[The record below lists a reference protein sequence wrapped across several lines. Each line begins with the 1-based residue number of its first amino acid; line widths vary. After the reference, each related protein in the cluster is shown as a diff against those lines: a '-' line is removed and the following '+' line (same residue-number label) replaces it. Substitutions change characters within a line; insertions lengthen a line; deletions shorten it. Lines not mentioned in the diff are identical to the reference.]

1 MFYCSIY
8 LVVSVITLKILKMRK
23 IMFLVLFAIAS
34 TQLVAESYQRW
45 VYWVSPINHEVT
57 ASEMAEITSLLYDN
71 KIVASKEFSLSS
83 GVRLKIPQPALYLKY
98 IEKAVRAANPA
109 ALGKDDIIFSIN
121 DSEKM
126 RWGNDI
132 SGSYKNYYY
141 SYAYKSVRAIEN
153 FSGEGKEVDF
163 LFING
168 IPAIKCDCGNPIENQ
183 NPRQIEREEEEKILP
198 LPYDNKEIQQ
208 PQENQV
214 KTIVVIRNSY
224 QEPNSN
230 YRQSTTPPVQIRRN
244 RGWVVPVCII
254 GGVTI
259 VAGFGYLIYALTRPN
274 PTGGPGGASAGIAK

>member
-1 MFYCSIY
+1 MK
-8 LVVSVITLKILKMRK
+8 KI
-23 IMFLVLFAIAS
+23 FLLMLLAIVS

-45 VYWVSPINHEVT
+45 VYWVSPTTHEVT
-57 ASEMAEITSLLYDN
+57 ASEMTEITSMLYDN

-83 GVRLKIPQPALYLKY
+83 GVRLKIPQPTLYLKY

-109 ALGKDDIIFSIN
+109 VFTKDDIIFCLN
-121 DSEKM
+121 DAEKM

-153 FSGEGKEVDF
+153 FSGEGKDVDF

-168 IPAIKCDCGNPIENQ
+168 IPAIKCDCGNPIEDQ
-183 NPRQIEREEEEKILP
+183 NPRIIEREEEEKILP
-198 LPYDNKEIQQ
+198 LPENKEIQQ
-208 PQENQV
+208 PQENPV
-214 KTIVVIRNSY
+214 KLIVVIRNSY

-244 RGWVVPVCII
+244 RGWVVPVCVI
-254 GGVTI
+254 GGVS
-259 VAGFGYLIYALTRPN
+259 VAVGVGYLIYALTRPN
-274 PTGGPGGASAGIAK
+274 TGGPGGAPLTPPSGPGGTPPGGGGGPGGAPL

>member
-1 MFYCSIY
+1 M
-8 LVVSVITLKILKMRK
+8 LL
-23 IMFLVLFAIAS
+23 AIVS

-168 IPAIKCDCGNPIENQ
+168 IPAIKCDCGNPIEDQ
-183 NPRQIEREEEEKILP
+183 NPRIIEREEE
-198 LPYDNKEIQQ
+198 NKTPPPPSENKGIEQ
-208 PQENQV
+208 PTTNPT
-214 KTIVVIRNSY
+214 KLIVVIRNSY
-224 QEPNSN
+224 PESN
-230 YRQSTTPPVQIRRN
+230 YQQSTIPPVQIRRN

-254 GGVTI
+254 GGVTV
-259 VAGFGYLIYALTRPN
+259 VAGFGYLIYVLTRPI
-274 PTGGPGGASAGIAK
+274 TGGPGGAPLTPPSGPGGTPPGGGGGPGGAPL